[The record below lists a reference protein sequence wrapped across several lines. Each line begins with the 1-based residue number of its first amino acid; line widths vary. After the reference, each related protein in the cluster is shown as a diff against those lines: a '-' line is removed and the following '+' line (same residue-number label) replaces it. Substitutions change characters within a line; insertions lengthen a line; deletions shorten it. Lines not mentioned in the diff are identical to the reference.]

1 MVEELKVKIIPDIS
15 EVKRQLAG
23 VGVVGT
29 GGGGVASGG
38 AGSKSEISLKK
49 IAGGV
54 FAGNL
59 LLKGIDFIL
68 KALDP
73 ILKPLLV
80 LMQILVLTIFR
91 PLFPLFKL
99 GMQALIR
106 AFGLGDEDEV
116 SLGEQAGEGLFPQE
130 DIDRIKKV
138 FPEIADD
145 ITVAKNFFQK
155 MIDSLGS
162 PTGLVDRI
170 FASIEFL
177 IDTIFGEGTTSK
189 FVEGITKF
197 AQELPGKLI
206 EGISGVAGFISEA
219 FDGIVTG
226 LVDLA
231 DVGQD
236 IFDEIFKQVSENLD
250 PLAKFGQEVLDDL
263 TEGLGSF
270 ASDISK
276 GVSEFV
282 DEIVNG
288 LRNMGKSFINAI
300 VEGINKIIDFINSL
314 LAQIPFTTPIP
325 KILPLAQGGIVTKPT
340 LALIGERGPEAVIPL
355 GRGGAGIGTTINQTF
370 NIQALDTESMKK
382 AIEEANREM
391 LAEAKRQGTF
401 VGRTFNA

>member
-1 MVEELKVKIIPDIS
+1 MVDELKVKIIPDIS
-15 EVKRQLAG
+15 EVKKQLAG
-23 VGVVGT
+23 IGVVGT
-29 GGGGVASGG
+29 GGGVTGGGG
-38 AGSKSEISLKK
+38 ASKSEVSLKK

-68 KALDP
+68 QALDP

-116 SLGEQAGEGLFPQE
+116 TFGEQAGAEIFPQE

-145 ITVAKNFFQK
+145 ITVARNFFQK
-155 MIDSLGS
+155 MIDSLAS
-162 PTGLVDRI
+162 PTGLVDLI
-170 FASIEFL
+170 FASIEGL
-177 IDTIFGEGTTSK
+177 IDLIFGEGTTSK

-197 AQELPGKLI
+197 VQELPGKLI
-206 EGISGVAGFISEA
+206 DAISGLN
-219 FDGIVTG
+219 DGIRDIVFGSLDALVTFG
-226 LVDLA
+226 PDMLDALIEGTTRDLG
-231 DVGQD
+231 V
-236 IFDEIFKQVSENLD
+236 
-250 PLAKFGQEVLDDL
+250 LAEFGQEVLDGL

-270 ASDISK
+270 ADDIGK

-282 DEIVNG
+282 DEIVSG
-288 LRNMGKSFINAI
+288 LMGMGKSFINAI
-300 VEGINKIIDFINSL
+300 VAGINSIIDFINSL

-340 LALIGERGPEAVIPL
+340 LAMIGERGPEAVIPL
-355 GRGGAGIGTTINQTF
+355 GGGGAGIGTTINQTF